1 MCVLIHS
8 ADAFER
14 RGWLHC
20 TDARRATTSTVPK
33 LFCNGAQTSTLSQG
47 NVTFWLLTCKCS
59 ADPVKDDIF
68 VCRSGNTP
76 LLEAM
81 SNNGGEVVMLLLE
94 QGADV
99 AAQNKC
105 VYLFCYGLD
114 SEWPVSARQYVVV
127 LLCVQEGSDCVASGS
142 NQW

>member
-1 MCVLIHS
+1 MAVNVLI
-8 ADAFER
+8 
-14 RGWLHC
+14 
-20 TDARRATTSTVPK
+20 T
-33 LFCNGAQTSTLSQG
+33 
-47 NVTFWLLTCKCS
+47 
-59 ADPVKDDIF
+59 DPVKDDIS

-99 AAQNKC
+99 NAQNKC

-114 SEWPVSARQYVVV
+114 SERRVGASTCLVV

-142 NQW
+142 N